1 MWENDEARNSK
12 AGTTSLF
19 GIRALSLFRHS
30 SFVIRYL
37 VMAYL
42 DQFLSV
48 IVKHGGSD
56 LHIGVGQPPKM
67 RMHGDIMPIR
77 ADPVTH
83 EEATRMMSEI
93 SGPHNWEIFEQRGDL
108 DFAYEMDEA
117 SRFRSNYFKQS
128 NGYGAVFRLIPTK
141 IATLEQL
148 GIPLVVREF
157 ANFRGG
163 LVLVTGPTG
172 SGKTTTQAALIDYI
186 NQNFSKHVVTIEE
199 PIEFVHNNKR
209 STITQREVPGN
220 STSFAAALKAALRE
234 DTDIV
239 LVGEMRDLETISLA
253 LTAAETGL
261 LVFGTLHTNNA
272 RKTVD
277 RMVDVFPADRQP
289 QARAMLA
296 NSLRGVVAQLLLKR
310 ADRPGRIA
318 VNEILISNA
327 AVAAIIREGATQK
340 LQDVIVSGRAQGMQF
355 MDDTIWALL
364 EKGIVSPHEAF
375 MKAIDKGRFKPFLS
389 AEEEAL
395 ANAAGAAPEDE
406 KRARGDFVKPTGARA
421 ANRAVR

>member
-1 MWENDEARNSK
+1 
-12 AGTTSLF
+12 
-19 GIRALSLFRHS
+19 
-30 SFVIRYL
+30 
-37 VMAYL
+37 MAYL

-56 LHIGVGQPPKM
+56 LHFAEGQPPKM
-67 RMHGDIMPIR
+67 RVHGDIMPIR
-77 ADPVTH
+77 AEGISRD
-83 EEATRMMSEI
+83 EAIQMMSEI
-93 SGPHNWEIFEQRGDL
+93 CGARNWEIFEQRGDL

-128 NGYGAVFRLIPTK
+128 NGYGAAFRLIPTK
-141 IATLEQL
+141 ISTLEEL
-148 GIPLVVREF
+148 GIPAVVKEF
-157 ANFRGG
+157 ACLRGG

-172 SGKTTTQAALIDYI
+172 SGKTTTQAALIDFI

-199 PIEFVHNNKR
+199 PIEFVHNNRR
-209 STITQREVPGN
+209 SIITQREVPGD
-220 STSFAAALKAALRE
+220 SISFPAGLKAALRE

-239 LVGEMRDLETISLA
+239 LIGEMRDLETISLA

-261 LVFGTLHTNNA
+261 LAIATLHTNNA

-277 RMVDVFPADRQP
+277 RMIDAFPAEKQA

-310 ADRPGRIA
+310 SDRPGRIA
-318 VNEILISNA
+318 VNEILIANA

-340 LQDVIVSGRAQGMQF
+340 LQDVIISGRAQGMQF
-355 MDDTIWALL
+355 MDDSIWALL
-364 EKGIVSPHEAF
+364 QERIVSPHEAF
-375 MKAIDKGRFKPFLS
+375 MKAIDKNRFKPYLP

-395 ANAAGAAPEDE
+395 ANAAGSVPDDE
-406 KRARGDFVKPTGARA
+406 QKLPGNFVKQQRRA
-421 ANRAVR
+421 